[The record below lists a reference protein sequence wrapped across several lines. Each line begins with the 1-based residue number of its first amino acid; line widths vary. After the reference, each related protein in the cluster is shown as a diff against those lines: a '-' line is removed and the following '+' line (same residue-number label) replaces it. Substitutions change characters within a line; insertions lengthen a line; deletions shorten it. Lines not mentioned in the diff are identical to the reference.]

1 MNWMTQVLVLF
12 YRICTLKAQCSLSIK
27 NPSEHTSPPTDTLSA
42 SLPQPYSGDAAR
54 YQEASKSF
62 LYSSMCKLPFLL
74 ILQSVNI
81 PTLPKTKEKR
91 KRERPAL
98 VHRCVT
104 PFLYS
109 MVQKVPLWWK
119 YHMKR
124 ESYLHKVQLSIA
136 PPIPIIRD
144 HLHDKVMLVVHK
156 EARLQW
162 ANLILHTCL
171 FMGTLENAYCVEVL
185 IVWRQTS
192 RQVYR
197 QQ

>member
-81 PTLPKTKEKR
+81 LTLHKR
-91 KRERPAL
+91 KREKGETSACAQMR
-98 VHRCVT
+98 
-104 PFLYS
+104 YS
-109 MVQKVPLWWK
+109 LLIQHGPESATV
-119 YHMKR
+119 MKISH
-124 ESYLHKVQLSIA
+124 EKGIVSTQSAAQYCPSYFYYSGSLTWQSDA
-136 PPIPIIRD
+136 CG
-144 HLHDKVMLVVHK
+144 
-156 EARLQW
+156 A
-162 ANLILHTCL
+162 
-171 FMGTLENAYCVEVL
+171 
-185 IVWRQTS
+185 
-192 RQVYR
+192 
-197 QQ
+197 